1 MFIKKI
7 TAPCPFKSLALFFIG
22 YIMKYSIGA
31 YVLILIAPAMSFCVD
46 QSWTKQIFTY
56 IYNVGHWG
64 IEETV
69 SGHGSK
75 LAETQAIR
83 NKLPE
88 LLKKLNIKTILDLPC
103 GDFNWMRTVDL
114 TDYKYIGADIVSE
127 LILKNQQLYGNSYRT
142 FIELDA
148 TQNEIPKV
156 DLIICRDCLVH
167 LPIEDVKM
175 VIQNFKKSGS
185 RYLLATTYPNCYEN
199 RSLKTG
205 EWWPQN
211 FLLEPFNFPQPI
223 LIIDEESTV
232 GPDQQYQKCLGL
244 WELEDF

>member
-1 MFIKKI
+1 
-7 TAPCPFKSLALFFIG
+7 
-22 YIMKYSIGA
+22 MKYSILA
-31 YVLILIAPAMSFCVD
+31 CCLFILAHSTNYCSQP
-46 QSWTKQIFTY
+46 SWTKQIFTY
-56 IYNVGHWG
+56 IYTVGHWG
-64 IEETV
+64 TEETI

-83 NKLPE
+83 KKLPS
-88 LLKKLNIKTILDLPC
+88 LLKQLNIKTILDLPC

-114 TDYKYIGADIVSE
+114 TEYKYIGADIVSE
-127 LILKNQQLYGNSYRT
+127 LIQKNQQKYGNSYRT

-148 TQNEIPKV
+148 THNEIPKV

-167 LPIEDVKM
+167 LPIEDVRK

-185 RYLLATTYPNCYEN
+185 AYLLATTYPQSYEN

-244 WELEDF
+244 WKLEDF